1 MKQAFSPASSVV
13 SRSCGRQPLLWAAL
27 AYAAGLVIG
36 LYAWRPALWWMVA
49 FAGFSVSAIYFLRR
63 RAGVAFSL
71 GLAAIFVTGALA
83 IQIAHSGG
91 TCGNNIVQFGNDEV
105 LVTAHVIAEGNL
117 RNDGTGGL
125 RQRLDVE
132 SEQVTTGDRTVK
144 ARCGVRVS
152 IYQKE
157 STSGQR
163 AVPMALFG
171 YGERLRFPA
180 KLFAPRNFGN
190 PGAFDYREY
199 LAEHGITALAS
210 TKAEN
215 IEVLPGFVGNRAELW
230 RSRIHR
236 SIIEKVHQLWPQ
248 DAGLMDAMVI
258 GEDAFIDRS
267 TRVDFQ
273 RSGTYHVL
281 VVSGMNVTIL
291 AMVTFWTLRR
301 LRLGEL
307 AASVGTMAL
316 TVSYAMLTNVGPPIW
331 RATLMLI
338 VYLLA
343 RWLYREKS
351 MLNAIGAAALG
362 LMVTD
367 PRVLFGASFELTF
380 LCVWLVAAVGIPL
393 LERTLEPV
401 RRGLRYLDS
410 TSYDYALAPRI
421 VQLRLDLRMV
431 AGRLGAFFFRGRRV
445 PLPLL
450 GAVIR
455 VIIGVFELVIISL
468 VMQVGLALPMA
479 YYFHRATVVALPAN
493 MVVVPL
499 TQVLMPSAVL
509 ALALGYISLLLAK
522 IPALIAGAA
531 LEGIAGTVHR
541 LGGLQIADARVPT
554 PGIVVVIMASACL
567 ALAMILIRR
576 RTMLAVLGLAALA
589 LSAFWICAGPARPEV
604 QAGALEVTT
613 IDVGQGDSILLVSP
627 QGQTLLV
634 DAGGC
639 RAGRIQNWI
648 LAKMWF
654 RHIYGREDFGSS
666 MQWQS
671 PTHIRITW
679 VGWRRWWRTF
689 VRGNSG

>member
-1 MKQAFSPASSVV
+1 M
-13 SRSCGRQPLLWAAL
+13 
-27 AYAAGLVIG
+27 
-36 LYAWRPALWWMVA
+36 
-49 FAGFSVSAIYFLRR
+49 
-63 RAGVAFSL
+63 
-71 GLAAIFVTGALA
+71 
-83 IQIAHSGG
+83 
-91 TCGNNIVQFGNDEV
+91 
-105 LVTAHVIAEGNL
+105 
-117 RNDGTGGL
+117 
-125 RQRLDVE
+125 
-132 SEQVTTGDRTVK
+132 
-144 ARCGVRVS
+144 
-152 IYQKE
+152 
-157 STSGQR
+157 
-163 AVPMALFG
+163 
-171 YGERLRFPA
+171 
-180 KLFAPRNFGN
+180 
-190 PGAFDYREY
+190 
-199 LAEHGITALAS
+199 
-210 TKAEN
+210 
-215 IEVLPGFVGNRAELW
+215 
-230 RSRIHR
+230 
-236 SIIEKVHQLWPQ
+236 
-248 DAGLMDAMVI
+248 
-258 GEDAFIDRS
+258 
-267 TRVDFQ
+267 
-273 RSGTYHVL
+273 
-281 VVSGMNVTIL
+281 
-291 AMVTFWTLRR
+291 
-301 LRLGEL
+301 
-307 AASVGTMAL
+307 
-316 TVSYAMLTNVGPPIW
+316 
-331 RATLMLI
+331 
-338 VYLLA
+338 
-343 RWLYREKS
+343 
-351 MLNAIGAAALG
+351 
-362 LMVTD
+362 
-367 PRVLFGASFELTF
+367 
-380 LCVWLVAAVGIPL
+380 
-393 LERTLEPV
+393 
-401 RRGLRYLDS
+401 
-410 TSYDYALAPRI
+410 
-421 VQLRLDLRMV
+421 
-431 AGRLGAFFFRGRRV
+431 